1 MAIDHP
7 HDSTPRAQSPI
18 PKVTPEV
25 QTVTDQLGRTWDD
38 PPGFLGALRALQNDT
53 LGGRMIALAFFMF
66 LLGGINIL
74 LVRIQLARPE
84 NDFLSPDRFNQ
95 FFTMHGS
102 TMMFLFAVPLL
113 EGLAILILPF
123 MLGNREMPFPRL
135 GVFSF
140 WTFLFGGILFYS
152 SMFFNA
158 MPDVGWFAY
167 PPLSSERFS
176 PGLPTE
182 FWLLGLSVA
191 EVAAIAAGVEIL
203 IAVLRMRA
211 PGMSISK
218 MPIYAWAMLITAV
231 SLLFAFTP
239 LIMATLLL
247 ELDRKIGTH
256 FYEPMA
262 GGSPLL
268 WQHLFWIFGHPEVYI
283 QFIPAAGI
291 MSMIIPV
298 FSRKP
303 IAGYTLVA
311 MSLVATGFISFG
323 LWVHH
328 MFAVGLP
335 QVSLTFF
342 SAASTVIAIPSGIQV
357 FSWIST
363 IAAGKPVYKTPFL
376 FSLGFLFLFTLGGI
390 TGVMVASVPFDW
402 QVHDSYFVVAHFHYV
417 LIGGVTFPIFAALY
431 YWVPKFT
438 GRLFSETLGKWHFWL
453 VFIGFNLAFFPMHI
467 VGLLGMPR
475 RVYTYQAGL
484 GWDIYNQISTVGSF
498 ILAAGVLVFMVN
510 FFWMLKRGPQAGDNP
525 WGGDSL
531 EWSTSSPPVPH
542 GFTVLPIV
550 RTRHPLWQQPDLS
563 EGPAETQ
570 NIVKKLAEW
579 PLTWRAAMVTT
590 TLDAKP
596 VEIFRVASPS
606 IWPFIAAVG
615 MVTIFAS
622 EVFNLHLAALIG
634 VAIIAVALVGWHWP
648 KPIPTTL
655 EEEEK
660 FERETG
666 IDVRPNG
673 SHIVSKWGMASLV
686 LVLGIAIS
694 TLLYVYFY
702 IRIENEQWPP
712 AAIPLPQ
719 WPLALLAFGLVA
731 LSALAGWWAEKSI
744 MKNSV
749 GRLKAGLAV
758 SSLLA
763 AAAIGVQAYELSSLS
778 FTWATH
784 AYGSIFYMLASTLIV
799 IAAIGL
805 ILNLLTQ
812 MWTWRGRFHAGHYT
826 MVSTTVL
833 FFYGIAFFWLVVF
846 AVLYGGPYLF

>member
-1 MAIDHP
+1 MAVDRP
-7 HDSTPRAQSPI
+7 LDQPLPKADTPPPPRSTL
-18 PKVTPEV
+18 E
-25 QTVTDQLGRTWDD
+25 QLERTWDD
-38 PPGFLGALRALQNDT
+38 PRGFVGALKALQNDT
-53 LGGRMIALAFFMF
+53 LGGRMVALAFFMF

-84 NDFLSPDRFNQ
+84 NDFLSPERFNQ

-113 EGLAILILPF
+113 EGLAIMILPF

-135 GVFSF
+135 GIFSF

-167 PPLSSERFS
+167 PPLSNEHYS

-191 EVAAIAAGVEIL
+191 EVAAIAAGIEIM

-218 MPIYAWAMLITAV
+218 MPIYAWAMLVTAV

-239 LIMATLLL
+239 LIVATLLL
-247 ELDRKIGTH
+247 ELDRKLGMH
-256 FYEPMA
+256 FYNPIA

-298 FSRKP
+298 FARKS
-303 IAGYTLVA
+303 ISGYTLVA
-311 MSLVATGFISFG
+311 MSIVATGFISFG

-328 MFAVGLP
+328 MFTVGLP

-363 IAAGKPVYKTPFL
+363 IAAGRPVFKTPFL

-417 LIGGVTFPIFAALY
+417 LIGGVTFPIFAAFY
-431 YWVPKFT
+431 YWLPKFT
-438 GRLFSETLGKWHFWL
+438 GRLFSETLGKWNFWL
-453 VFIGFNLAFFPMHI
+453 VFIGFNITFFPMHI
-467 VGLLGMPR
+467 LGFMGMPR

-484 GWDIYNQISTVGSF
+484 GWDIYNLIATVGAF
-498 ILAAGVLVFMVN
+498 ILATGILLFIIN
-510 FFWMLKRGPQAGDNP
+510 FFWMLTRGPAAGDNP

-542 GFTVLPIV
+542 GFTRLPIV
-550 RTRHPLWQQPDLS
+550 RSRSPLWGQANLT
-563 EGPAETQ
+563 EGDANTERLVERLTR
-570 NIVKKLAEW
+570 W
-579 PLTWRAAMVTT
+579 PLSWRAALVTT

-596 VEIFRVASPS
+596 LEVFRVAGPS

-615 MVTIFAS
+615 MVMIFAS
-622 EVFNLHLAALIG
+622 EVFNQHTVALAGLA
-634 VAIIAVALVGWHWP
+634 VIAVALVGWHWP
-648 KPIPTTL
+648 QDLPTPL
-655 EEEEK
+655 EEEER

-666 IDVRPNG
+666 IPVRPRG
-673 SHIVSKWGMASLV
+673 SPVVSKWAMGSLLAV
-686 LVLGIAIS
+686 LSIAIL
-694 TLLYVYFY
+694 TLLYAYFY
-702 IRIENEQWPP
+702 IRIENDAWPP
-712 AAIPLPQ
+712 AAIPLPNGL
-719 WPLALLAFGLVA
+719 PALIAGGLVA
-731 LSALAGWWAEKSI
+731 LSGLAGWWAERSVKA
-744 MKNSV
+744 NAV
-749 GRLKAGLAV
+749 GRMKVGLALAFV
-758 SSLLA
+758 LA
-763 AAAIGVQAYELSSLS
+763 AAGIAVQMLDLTQLPFSYD
-778 FTWATH
+778 TH
-784 AYGSIFYMLASTLIV
+784 AYGSAFYALAFGMILLL
-799 IAAIGL
+799 AIGL
-805 ILNLLTQ
+805 LLNLLTQ
-812 MWTWRGRFHAGHYT
+812 GWAWRGRFHAGHYT

-833 FFYGIAFFWLVVF
+833 YFYGIVVMWLIVY